1 MMRTMAV
8 VVLAAAILFPAFAR
22 AETLEETK
30 SLTSIFGGLE
40 WSYLRLNLRRWEDP
54 AGDRLERQHLV
65 RYGGRLGVSGPV
77 SKDGNLFWRLAGVI
91 NAAGRSKDDVG
102 DLSLAMITGGL
113 AGGLS
118 WRPGRVGLGVEL
130 AAGGGLVSTEIKV
143 EELPGD
149 WDGYRRRETGLLYWE
164 PVLTIDIPVSGNV
177 VVRLLG
183 GYSFV
188 YGQGSEVGGPTFG
201 LICDVGGWL

>member
-1 MMRTMAV
+1 MKTMAAA
-8 VVLAAAILFPAFAR
+8 VLAATFLFPAFAR
-22 AETLEETK
+22 AGNLEATESSTLF
-30 SLTSIFGGLE
+30 FGGVE

-54 AGDRLERQHLV
+54 AGNRLERQHLA
-65 RYGGRLGVSGPV
+65 RYGGRLGVSGPF
-77 SKDGNLFWRLAGVI
+77 SKDGNLYWRLAGVI
-91 NAAGRSKDDVG
+91 NAAGRSREDVG
-102 DLSLAMITGGL
+102 DLSLAMITGGV

-130 AAGGGLVSTEIKV
+130 AGGGGLVSTEIKV
-143 EELPGD
+143 EELPGG

-164 PVLTIDIPVSGNV
+164 PVLTLDIPVSGNV

-183 GYSFV
+183 GYSFI

-201 LICDVGGWL
+201 LICDIGGWL